1 MSAGS
6 VARACHARG
15 RPLLVLVQGKNC
27 FEGLMTLEAN
37 IIVDGHDDL
46 PRGILMRELYA
57 PEIVDC

>member
-1 MSAGS
+1 M
-6 VARACHARG
+6 
-15 RPLLVLVQGKNC
+15 LLVLVQGKNC